1 MHWILPLIVAFVA
14 AAAASVA
21 SVFVAVASAVAGD
34 VLVAAGSSSLQDRAR
49 YWGRHVGVTDR
60 QTTDSG

>member
-1 MHWILPLIVAFVA
+1 MAFVA

-49 YWGRHVGVTDR
+49 Y
-60 QTTDSG
+60 

>member
-1 MHWILPLIVAFVA
+1 MAFVA

-21 SVFVAVASAVAGD
+21 SVFVAVASAVAAED

-49 YWGRHVGVTDR
+49 Y
-60 QTTDSG
+60 